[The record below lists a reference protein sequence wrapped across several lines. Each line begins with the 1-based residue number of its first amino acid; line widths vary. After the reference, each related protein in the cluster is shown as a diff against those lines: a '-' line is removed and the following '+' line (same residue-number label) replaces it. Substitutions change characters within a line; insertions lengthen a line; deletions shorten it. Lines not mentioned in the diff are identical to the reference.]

1 MHETLENIQNH
12 VRSHV
17 GKITGK
23 EFQPALGMLKE
34 EFQKNAAI
42 TPEEKPAFDLFFE
55 KLRYKDNGKGAY
67 PGLAFLLAALE
78 FKKVNK
84 KETLQKME
92 EFAKNIVKELT
103 PRMWENS
110 ELVLNP
116 LQKIVNACRDS
127 TSFLNPRIAKTY
139 EYEIK
144 ASLLTSQEKEILL
157 AAINEISG
165 K

>member
-1 MHETLENIQNH
+1 MYETLENIRNH
-12 VRSHV
+12 IRSHV

-23 EFQPALGMLKE
+23 EFQPALEMLKQ
-34 EFQKNAAI
+34 EFEKNAAI

-55 KLRYKDNGKGAY
+55 KLEYKDNGKGKY

-84 KETLQKME
+84 IDTLQKME

-103 PRMWENS
+103 PRMWESS
-110 ELVLNP
+110 ELALNP
-116 LQKIVNACRDS
+116 LQRIVNACRDS
-127 TSFLNPRIAKTY
+127 RSFLNPKIASTY

-144 ASLLTSQEKEILL
+144 ASQLNEREKQILLDAIKEIK
-157 AAINEISG
+157 G
-165 K
+165 